1 MDSRIGLDYIVE
13 NREYIS
19 KLGTALDTS
28 NAVVKKQVFELL
40 SALCAYNADGYARAI
55 ETLEFYK
62 NLKNERYRFKI
73 VINELEKASNVE
85 YQVALLAFINCV
97 IISASNLQD
106 RIRVRNEFIGL
117 KVLPLLN
124 NLRKVAQSVGDI
136 IVQLDVFD
144 EQRECDEAQSLQGP
158 SGINL
163 NSHLDVFYA
172 ILRQVADT
180 PQEVPFLS
188 ILQHLLRIDPKE
200 AISDVI
206 WDTTEKLVHRA
217 TLLESHEDSVR
228 LLRSP
233 SVQKFS
239 CPHCRGDATSP
250 SRKNA
255 ASLSTSVSSQLH
267 NGPLSPISSPPPPPL
282 LPSTSTPVYSQAT
295 SAPPAPPPPIPPPP
309 MNGPISSGAPPPPPP
324 PIMNGNCFVA
334 PPAPPPVPGAP
345 PPAPQPPGSAGNL
358 RSNHTNSIRPV
369 TPDLSINGHNMIL
382 LPQQDTPAPK
392 SKMKTINWGKIPP
405 NRVIGK
411 QNIWTIV
418 ANNHQD
424 TPMTDIDWNEMEGLF
439 CLQSTSAQGSPKLG
453 RESSS
458 SSGYDT
464 LDRKSKKESTEISLL
479 DGKRSLNVNIF
490 LKQFRSSNED
500 IIQLIRDGEHDD
512 IGAEKLRGLLK
523 ILPEVDELDMLKTFN
538 GDKGRLGN
546 AEKFLLQLLEVPN
559 YKLRIESMLLKE
571 EFAANIS
578 YLDPCINAMIY
589 AGGDLMNNEM
599 LQEVLYMVVIAGN
612 FLNSGGYAGNAA
624 GVKLSSLQKLTDI
637 RANKPGINLIHF
649 VAMQAEKRNPELLTF
664 PAQLTALENA
674 ARTTVEQINNEINAL
689 DLRIRKIKRQI
700 EQPTTEDEIKAQM
713 LEFLEGAER
722 EVAAL
727 QANMKE
733 VEAMRLKLADFFCE
747 DAAHFKLEECF
758 KVFQSFCDKF
768 KQAVKEN
775 ERRQQLEEQATLRR
789 KQREEQ
795 LARRARQV
803 SQCGTPVSDSE
814 NQCSIEKMF
823 DTPEGISPCITPNG
837 SMRKRRPSRVLPEE
851 DDLMEFLRTS
861 GHEHISRDRKA
872 YGSLDRSWARRARS
886 GSSSRKRP
894 ELLNVDFSDD
904 RERASSPAPMLNMD
918 KKSPTSPQGGGTT
931 PSPTQQTGEDTK
943 PRISREFRQK
953 IENWLQSN
961 ENDEKQNEEFKRKR
975 RLVNSNR
982 RSFENETDSERKLDT
997 LPEEKIVPTT
1007 PTATTNSTN
1016 TQNFNKI
1023 TTNTNN
1029 NNNNNNNGNSNSN
1042 NCNNNNNNNANN
1054 YKRVYPDWKP
1064 SNTLEHTD
1072 VVGTIQAIADV
1083 SNARDKAHWRKGN
1096 RGNEPLE
1103 TGAAEAQ
1110 EQSPK
1115 SHHVTTADELREY
1128 RRQRSLENAEK
1139 RATALKSIEEEDRRR
1154 SYIKQLG
1161 NEDVD
1166 DRLHIY
1172 IRKPSAKETVEIT
1185 EKTLSQDSGV
1195 LQSNTPAAI
1204 VSLTKSK
1211 GDTKAN
1217 LDNIESSHRVPSNR
1231 TPSSESIIKVED
1243 DRFNPHNSMRRSHN
1257 EKYSRKEI
1265 DADNVETPPVTR
1277 RVIATPNKTLVT
1289 INGLDKVNSNPHGE
1303 QQSNQEPNDQDIPG
1317 FFDRYS
1323 ATRRTRRYKRPT
1335 DYSSGNEEFLSTKD
1349 SESSNVR
1356 QSSSAGDMD
1365 RLHGKAQDTSNQSKT
1380 TVEKLVLEQPTQI
1393 TPKPITERTITKL
1406 EKVGR
1411 HISSINQEDVQEA
1424 IRNLKSP
1431 TNTPDRIWSPPRD
1444 IIGSH
1449 ITNAPMQNPTP
1460 TIQGSTVIKLS
1471 NHELNDEG
1479 FEETQS
1485 LVSDTPSQGKE
1496 STNSSCNGVSELVT
1510 PRSRATV
1517 TKSTTQKSNTSKPN
1531 TSRLADR
1538 LQISK
1543 LRNVLPQKSQPAN
1556 QQQTAPSRRPPNSTQ
1571 MDRTRSF
1578 RTPTGPAVVQPVFGG
1593 GSTAARRSHSMR
1605 RPGSSQQDAVQSVHT
1620 SPIHAVRRD
1629 VERSSSRNSLR
1640 SSRSSINSGASTNTV
1655 RRMPIVVS
1663 KTPLQTVSV
1672 DSSPSKRPL
1681 TMQNNVPP
1689 HMRVGSGTSASRT
1702 PVPASRSSSSGSSIG
1717 QHVVVVRKV
1726 TGNSNGGGGAS
1737 SGQRTVHLG
1746 SASFKENQT
1755 SSAPT
1760 RTNVARSAVLVK
1772 AAMTQ
1777 QAAPQTTH
1785 TRTGSSIRSNSN
1797 NRGMSS
1803 FMRPTASSA
1812 TKRTK

>member
-228 LLRSP
+228 ILRSP

-255 ASLSTSVSSQLH
+255 ASLSTSASSQLH

-282 LPSTSTPVYSQAT
+282 LLPSTT
-295 SAPPAPPPPIPPPP
+295 APPPPPPPIPPPP
-309 MNGPISSGAPPPPPP
+309 MNGPISGGAPPPPPP
-324 PIMNGNCFVA
+324 PIMNGNCLVA

-345 PPAPQPPGSAGNL
+345 PPAPQPPGSTGNL
-358 RSNHTNSIRPV
+358 LSNHTNSIRPV
-369 TPDLSINGHNMIL
+369 TPDLSMNGHNMIL

-464 LDRKSKKESTEISLL
+464 LDRKSKKESSEISLL

-538 GDKGRLGN
+538 GDKSRLGN

-674 ARTTVEQINNEINAL
+674 SRTTVEQINNEINAL
-689 DLRIRKIKRQI
+689 DIRIRKIKRQI

-713 LEFLEGAER
+713 LEFLENAER

-733 VEAMRLKLADFFCE
+733 VEVMRLKLADFFCE

-814 NQCSIEKMF
+814 NHCSIEKMF
-823 DTPEGISPCITPNG
+823 DTPEGISPSITPNG

-894 ELLNVDFSDD
+894 ELLNVDFSDE
-904 RERASSPAPMLNMD
+904 RERASSPAPILNMD

-931 PSPTQQTGEDTK
+931 PSPTQHASEDTK

-953 IENWLQSN
+953 IETWLQSN

-1007 PTATTNSTN
+1007 PTTTTNSTN
-1016 TQNFNKI
+1016 SQHFYKN

-1029 NNNNNNNGNSNSN
+1029 SNNNNNNNSN

-1064 SNTLEHTD
+1064 ANTLEHTD

-1083 SNARDKAHWRKGN
+1083 NNARDKSHWRKGN
-1096 RGNEPLE
+1096 RGNEPPD
-1103 TGAAEAQ
+1103 TGATEAQ

-1115 SHHVTTADELREY
+1115 NQHVTTADELREY

-1154 SYIKQLG
+1154 SLIKQLG
-1161 NEDVD
+1161 QEDVD
-1166 DRLHIY
+1166 DHLHIY
-1172 IRKPSAKETVEIT
+1172 IRKPPSKEAVEISN
-1185 EKTLSQDSGV
+1185 KTLSQDLIV
-1195 LQSNTPAAI
+1195 AQSNAPATKT
-1204 VSLTKSK
+1204 LLTTTKS
-1211 GDTKAN
+1211 DTKAN
-1217 LDNIESSHRVPSNR
+1217 IDILESSKTGR
-1231 TPSSESIIKVED
+1231 ESITKTGD
-1243 DRFNPHNSMRRSHN
+1243 DRFSQQNSMRRSHN

-1289 INGLDKVNSNPHGE
+1289 INGLDKTNSNQLGE
-1303 QQSNQEPNDQDIPG
+1303 QQSHPEPSEQDVPG

-1349 SESSNVR
+1349 TSESSNVR
-1356 QSSSAGDMD
+1356 QSFSAGDME
-1365 RLHGKAQDTSNQSKT
+1365 RLHGRAQDTSNQNKT
-1380 TVEKLVLEQPTQI
+1380 TVEKLLPEQPTQI
-1393 TPKPITERTITKL
+1393 TPKPAAERKITKL

-1444 IIGSH
+1444 IINSH
-1449 ITNAPMQNPTP
+1449 ITNAALQNPTP
-1460 TIQGSTVIKLS
+1460 TTQSATVIKLS
-1471 NHELNDEG
+1471 SHELNDEG

-1496 STNSSCNGVSELVT
+1496 STNSSCNGVSDHVT
-1510 PRSRATV
+1510 PHARATA
-1517 TKSTTQKSNTSKPN
+1517 TKTMTPKPNTSKPN

-1543 LRNVLPQKSQPAN
+1543 LRNVLPQKSQPAY
-1556 QQQTAPSRRPPNSTQ
+1556 QQHNAPSRRPPNSTQ
-1571 MDRTRSF
+1571 MDRSRSF
-1578 RTPTGPAVVQPVFGG
+1578 RTPNGPTVVPPAFGA
-1593 GSTAARRSHSMR
+1593 GSNAARRSHSMR
-1605 RPGSSQQDAVQSVHT
+1605 RPGSSQQDTVQSVHT

-1640 SSRSSINSGASTNTV
+1640 SSRSSINSAASTNTV

-1663 KTPLQTVSV
+1663 KSPLQTVSV

-1681 TMQNNVPP
+1681 TMQNNLPP
-1689 HMRVGSGTSASRT
+1689 HMRAVSGASAGRT

-1726 TGNSNGGGGAS
+1726 TGNGNFGSGIN

-1755 SSAPT
+1755 NSAPT

-1772 AAMTQ
+1772 AAMSQ
-1777 QAAPQTTH
+1777 QATPQTTH
-1785 TRTGSSIRSNSN
+1785 TRTSSSTRSASS
-1797 NRGMSS
+1797 NRGVSS
-1803 FMRPTASSA
+1803 FMRPTASSV

>member
-1 MDSRIGLDYIVE
+1 S
-13 NREYIS
+13 
-19 KLGTALDTS
+19 
-28 NAVVKKQVFELL
+28 
-40 SALCAYNADGYARAI
+40 
-55 ETLEFYK
+55 
-62 NLKNERYRFKI
+62 
-73 VINELEKASNVE
+73 
-85 YQVALLAFINCV
+85 
-97 IISASNLQD
+97 
-106 RIRVRNEFIGL
+106 GL

-158 SGINL
+158 NGINL

-255 ASLSTSVSSQLH
+255 ASLSTSASSQLH
-267 NGPLSPISSPPPPPL
+267 NGPLSPISSPPPPPAPPL
-282 LPSTSTPVYSQAT
+282 LPSSSSTSVHNSMAAPP
-295 SAPPAPPPPIPPPP
+295 PPAPPPPMPPPN
-309 MNGPISSGAPPPPPP
+309 MNGPLSVGIGAPPPPPP
-324 PIMNGNCFVA
+324 PMMNGNCLIA

-345 PPAPQPPGSAGNL
+345 PPPAPQPPGSACNL
-358 RSNHTNSIRPV
+358 LNSHSAHPTRPV
-369 TPDLSINGHNMIL
+369 TPDMSMNGHNMIL

-538 GDKGRLGN
+538 GDKARLGN

-664 PAQLTALENA
+664 PAQLGTLENA
-674 ARTTVEQINNEINAL
+674 SRTTAEQINNEINAL
-689 DLRIRKIKRQI
+689 DTRIRKIKRQI
-700 EQPTTEDEIKAQM
+700 EQPTTEDEIKEQM
-713 LEFLEGAER
+713 WEFLEGAER
-722 EVAAL
+722 EVAVL
-727 QANMKE
+727 QSNMKE
-733 VEAMRLKLADFFCE
+733 VETMRLKLADFFCE

-758 KVFQSFCDKF
+758 KVLQSFCDKF

-795 LARRARQV
+795 LARRARQL

-823 DTPEGISPCITPNG
+823 ETSDGISPSITPNG

-904 RERASSPAPMLNMD
+904 RERASSPAPILHMD
-918 KKSPTSPQGGGTT
+918 KKSPTSPQAGGTT
-931 PSPTQQTGEDTK
+931 PSPTQQASEDTK
-943 PRISREFRQK
+943 PRISREFRLK

-982 RSFENETDSERKLDT
+982 RSLENDTDSERKLDT
-997 LPEEKIVPTT
+997 LPEEEKIIPTT
-1007 PTATTNSTN
+1007 PTTTTNSTN
-1016 TQNFNKI
+1016 AHTFNK
-1023 TTNTNN
+1023 NTISANN
-1029 NNNNNNNGNSNSN
+1029 NNNNSYN
-1042 NCNNNNNNNANN
+1042 NCNNNNNNSNISSNSNNVNN

-1083 SNARDKAHWRKGN
+1083 NNARDKAHWRKGS
-1096 RGNEPLE
+1096 RTNEQPENGKDELQDAQ
-1103 TGAAEAQ
+1103 AAKNQ
-1110 EQSPK
+1110 
-1115 SHHVTTADELREY
+1115 HITTADELREY

-1139 RATALKSIEEEDRRR
+1139 RASALKSIEEEDRRR
-1154 SYIKQLG
+1154 SFIKQLG
-1161 NEDVD
+1161 EKDTSDLLRN
-1166 DRLHIY
+1166 Y
-1172 IRKPSAKETVEIT
+1172 IRKPSTKETDETIVQT
-1185 EKTLSQDSGV
+1185 SRTSADVSPTPLSPSAN
-1195 LQSNTPAAI
+1195 STP
-1204 VSLTKSK
+1204 TKSRS
-1211 GDTKAN
+1211 DTKVN
-1217 LDNIESSHRVPSNR
+1217 NDKLDMTVTRTMDDAFTHHNRAHRG
-1231 TPSSESIIKVED
+1231 
-1243 DRFNPHNSMRRSHN
+1243 HN

-1277 RVIATPNKTLVT
+1277 RIIATPNKTLVT
-1289 INGLDKVNSNPHGE
+1289 INGLDKPNSSSQHGE
-1303 QQSNQEPNDQDIPG
+1303 RTNNQESSEHDIPG

-1349 SESSNVR
+1349 TCESNNVR
-1356 QSSSAGDMD
+1356 QSSSAGDME
-1365 RLHGKAQDTSNQSKT
+1365 RLHGSTTEPPASAKT
-1380 TVEKLVLEQPTQI
+1380 PVEKLVLNESTQS
-1393 TPKPITERTITKL
+1393 TAKPKPLAERTITKL

-1444 IIGSH
+1444 IISTH
-1449 ITNAPMQNPTP
+1449 ITSASPASSTHNASGAT
-1460 TIQGSTVIKLS
+1460 TVIKLS
-1471 NHELNDEG
+1471 SHELNDEG

-1496 STNSSCNGVSELVT
+1496 SNSSCNGVGETLPT
-1510 PRSRATV
+1510 HTRAT
-1517 TKSTTQKSNTSKPN
+1517 TSRITTPKSNSIKQSS
-1531 TSRLADR
+1531 SRLADR

-1543 LRNVLPQKSQPAN
+1543 LRNVLPQKPQAAQ
-1556 QQQTAPSRRPPNSTQ
+1556 QQQTTTTRRPTTTTHI
-1571 MDRTRSF
+1571 DRNRSF
-1578 RTPTGPAVVQPVFGG
+1578 RTPNGPTVLQSVFGS
-1593 GSTAARRSHSMR
+1593 GSGSGAARRAHSMR
-1605 RPGSSQQDAVQSVHT
+1605 RPGNSQPDSVQSVNS

-1689 HMRVGSGTSASRT
+1689 HMRVTVGASTSNRT

-1717 QHVVVVRKV
+1717 QHIVVVRKV
-1726 TGNSNGGGGAS
+1726 TNTNGGGVGA
-1737 SGQRTVHLG
+1737 GQRSVHLG

-1755 SSAPT
+1755 NSSTPT
-1760 RTNVARSAVLVK
+1760 RTHSTRSAALVK
-1772 AAMTQ
+1772 ATMSQ
-1777 QAAPQTTH
+1777 QPAPQAIH
-1785 TRTGSSIRSNSN
+1785 TRASSSTRSSSSN
-1797 NRGMSS
+1797 RAMSS
-1803 FMRPTASSA
+1803 FMRPTASSV